1 MTYVGI
7 DVSATTLDSASATGA
22 TGQHPNTPAGIAQLV
37 AALASTPT
45 PPTLIVLEAT
55 GAYHASVTSA
65 LVAAGLPVA
74 VVNPRQ
80 IRRFAESVG
89 QLAKTDRLDAA
100 LLARFAATVQPPVRA
115 LPDTATQELAA
126 LIDRRRQLLEML
138 TMERNRL
145 PVARRS
151 VQASLRQTIRAL
163 ERALAALEDETDRW
177 IKDSPVWRAR
187 EDLLTSVPG
196 IGPQTARAL
205 IARLDELGRTSS
217 REIAALVGVAPFA
230 QESGRW
236 RGQRRIRGG
245 RADVR
250 TLLYMA
256 ALTAARCN
264 PVIRALYRRLKAAGK
279 PTKVALT
286 ACMRRLLVIV
296 NAMVRKNERWQA
308 TTPATA

>member
-1 MTYVGI
+1 MTYLGI
-7 DVSATTLDSASATGA
+7 DVSATTLDTASAMGA
-22 TGQHPNTPAGIAQLV
+22 TWQHANTPAGIAALV
-37 AALASTPT
+37 ATLTPL

-55 GAYHASVTSA
+55 GAYHASLTSA

-74 VVNPRQ
+74 VINPRQ
-80 IRRFAESVG
+80 VRRFAESVG

-115 LPDTATQELAA
+115 LPDAATQELAA
-126 LIDRRRQLLEML
+126 LVDRRRQLLEML

-145 PVARRS
+145 AVARRS
-151 VQASLRQTIRAL
+151 VQASVRQTIRAL

-177 IKDSPVWRAR
+177 IKGSPVWRAR
-187 EDLLTSVPG
+187 EDLLTSFQG
-196 IGPQTARAL
+196 IGPQTARTL
-205 IARLDELGRTSS
+205 IARLDELGRVSG
-217 REIAALVGVAPFA
+217 RQIAALVGVAPFA

-236 RGQRRIRGG
+236 RGQRHIRGG

-250 TLLYMA
+250 ALLYMA
-256 ALTAARCN
+256 TLTAARCN

-286 ACMRRLLVIV
+286 ACMRHVLLIL
-296 NAMVRKNERWQA
+296 NAMVKNNTRWQA
-308 TTPATA
+308 PRPTTA

>member
-1 MTYVGI
+1 MSFLGI
-7 DVSATTLDSASATGA
+7 DVSATTLDTASTTG
-22 TGQHPNTPAGIAQLV
+22 TTWQHPNTPAGIAQLL
-37 AALASTPT
+37 AAVRTP

-65 LVAAGLPVA
+65 LAAAGLPVV

-115 LPDTATQELAA
+115 LPDAATQELAA
-126 LIDRRRQLLEML
+126 LVDRRRQLLEML

-163 ERALAALEDETDRW
+163 ERALDALEEETDRW
-177 IKDSPVWRAR
+177 IQDSPVWQARA
-187 EDLLTSVPG
+187 ELLTSVPG
-196 IGPQTARAL
+196 IGPQTARML
-205 IARLDELGRTSS
+205 IARLDELGRISS

-256 ALTAARCN
+256 ALTATRCN

-286 ACMRRLLVIV
+286 ACMRHLLIML
-296 NAMVRKNERWQA
+296 NAMVRKHERWQA
-308 TTPATA
+308 ITPATA

>member
-7 DVSATTLDSASATGA
+7 DVSATTLDSASATGT

-37 AALASTPT
+37 AALAST

-126 LIDRRRQLLEML
+126 LVDRRRQLLEML

-177 IKDSPVWRAR
+177 ILDSPVWRAR
-187 EDLLTSVPG
+187 EDLLISVPG

-236 RGQRRIRGG
+236 RGHRRIRGG

>member
-1 MTYVGI
+1 MTYLGI
-7 DVSATTLDSASATGA
+7 DVSATMLDSASATGA
-22 TGQHPNTPAGIAQLV
+22 TWQHPNTPAGIAQLV
-37 AALASTPT
+37 AALAVPT
-45 PPTLIVLEAT
+45 PTLIVLEAT

-115 LPDTATQELAA
+115 LPDAATQELAA

-177 IKDSPVWRAR
+177 IKDSPAWRAR

-250 TLLYMA
+250 NLLYMA

-308 TTPATA
+308 STPATA